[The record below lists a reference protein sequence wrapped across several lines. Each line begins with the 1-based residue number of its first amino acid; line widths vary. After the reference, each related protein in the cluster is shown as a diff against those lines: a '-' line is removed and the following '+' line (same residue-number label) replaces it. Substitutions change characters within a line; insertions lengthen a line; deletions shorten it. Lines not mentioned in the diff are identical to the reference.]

1 MSSRK
6 APIEPV
12 LLEDVSD
19 ANATPIEPGL
29 PCDDVSVEIQALL
42 LEADPIDRPAAL
54 SAVSDEIGPAGL
66 QQVVLALTQTDAA
79 WVEPLATHM
88 RDQVEHAP
96 APATEQLQATN
107 LVVVDGVAH
116 DDGVEEDDA
125 SEYNASS
132 TKVDPTWEAPDLSLL
147 TKDVGKA
154 PVLPDAVLGEFWS
167 EWCRTSATNAN
178 APLDFTVGTLLATT
192 GAMLGNVRWPD
203 VEGVWEH
210 PSVLWVGLVGNPS
223 TAKSPGMRPVRNLIH
238 KIERARAEGFEAE
251 GKTHRLKAMVAEAKD
266 KLWRRHVEEAVVG
279 GKEAPPEWPE
289 DALLPEMPV
298 KPVLHVMD
306 ATIEAL
312 LTTAASSQRGLLQFS
327 DELSAWFGG
336 FDRYR
341 SKGVSADR
349 PFWLKA
355 FDGDAYSVMRKGQD
369 ARNGVRAPVVIPHL
383 SIGVIGSV
391 QPDPLRQFLANSD
404 DGLAHRFLWMW
415 PDRTMTFKIPR
426 RSDGAQPQDDEAA
439 IAAFLRIDRLDVRE
453 DGEPVRIPV
462 SAAAIDLLE
471 AYGQKM
477 LEKAET
483 VSAWYASTLG
493 KVPGLALRLSTVL
506 TYLWWST
513 EGDEQPTEISPKAM
527 RAAIHLL
534 DAYFLPQAE
543 RVRQSASVTDGEAD
557 ARALVAVLREQGWER
572 FTGRKLHRVARGRL
586 TDLRHRKAACQT
598 LVEAGLLREDFQRA
612 GETPGRKQEW
622 YDVNPVVFSRSQPAE
637 TKASAAA

>member
-1 MSSRK
+1 MQDT
-6 APIEPV
+6 AP
-12 LLEDVSD
+12 
-19 ANATPIEPGL
+19 G
-29 PCDDVSVEIQALL
+29 
-42 LEADPIDRPAAL
+42 DRPAAL
-54 SAVSDEIGPAGL
+54 TALSEDIGSAGV
-66 QQVVLALTQTDAA
+66 QQVVLALAQSDPD
-79 WVEPLATHM
+79 WINPLAAHVH
-88 RDQVEHAP
+88 DQTNHEPP
-96 APATEQLQATN
+96 APS
-107 LVVVDGVAH
+107 
-116 DDGVEEDDA
+116 DDGEHSAFLLINGEVEQDA
-125 SEYNASS
+125 LRNEAAPEVAGPLP
-132 TKVDPTWEAPDLSLL
+132 KVDPTWEFPDLSLL
-147 TKDVGKA
+147 AKDVGMA
-154 PVLPDAVLGEFWS
+154 PVFPLPVLGDFWAD
-167 EWCRTSATNAN
+167 WCRTAATNAN
-178 APLDFTVGTLLATT
+178 APVDFTVGTLLATA

-238 KIERARAEGFEAE
+238 KIEGARAEGFEAE

-266 KLWRRHVEEAVVG
+266 KLWRRHVEEAVVN
-279 GKEAPPEWPE
+279 GKEVPPDWPE

-312 LTTAASSQRGLLQFS
+312 LMTAASSQRGLLQFS

-391 QPDPLRQFLANSD
+391 QPDPLRQFLSNSD

-415 PDRTMTFKIPR
+415 PERTTSFKIPR
-426 RSDGAQPQDDEAA
+426 RADGAQPPDDAV
-439 IAAFLRIDRLDVRE
+439 AFSALTRIDRLSLRE

-471 AYGQKM
+471 AYGQEM
-477 LEKAET
+477 LERAET
-483 VSAWYASTLG
+483 VSSWYASTLG
-493 KVPGLALRLSTVL
+493 KVPGLALRLSAVL
-506 TYLWWST
+506 TYLRWST
-513 EGDEQPTEISPKAM
+513 EGADEPQEINAEAM
-527 RAAIHLL
+527 RDAIRLMNT
-534 DAYFLPQAE
+534 YFLPQAE
-543 RVRQSASVTDGEAD
+543 RVRQSAAVTDGEAD
-557 ARALVAVLREQGWER
+557 ARALIAVVREQGWER

-612 GETPGRKQEW
+612 GDTAGRKQEW
-622 YDVNPVVFSRSQPAE
+622 YDVNPAVFSRMNLGE
-637 TKASAAA
+637 T